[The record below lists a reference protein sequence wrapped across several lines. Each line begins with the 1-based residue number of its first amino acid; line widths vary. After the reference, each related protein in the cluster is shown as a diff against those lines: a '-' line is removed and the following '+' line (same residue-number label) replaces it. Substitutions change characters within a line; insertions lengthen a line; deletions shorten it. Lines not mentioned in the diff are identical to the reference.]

1 SGARVVSP
9 LRPGAAGGPA
19 GAAAPVLEPAGRS
32 AGRAPPRA
40 GERGRAPDRRKRQD
54 DLSRPPPPAR
64 TPGGGTV
71 MARLSSIRRLA
82 PEARELIATLRN
94 NGQTIEQI
102 RERLGQIGVSVSR
115 SALGRYVRRLDAAR
129 PESIGEQL

>member
-1 SGARVVSP
+1 
-9 LRPGAAGGPA
+9 
-19 GAAAPVLEPAGRS
+19 
-32 AGRAPPRA
+32 
-40 GERGRAPDRRKRQD
+40 
-54 DLSRPPPPAR
+54 
-64 TPGGGTV
+64 

-129 PESIGEQL
+129 PESIGEQLARVHNDLQEIKALLRGRDGNPGDEAV